1 MLLEI
6 VVGCAVRDGRGKGW
20 YAWSVGNAWKS
31 GVGDGN
37 DAMASFHK
45 CLVFY

>member
-1 MLLEI
+1 MRPGI
-6 VVGCAVRDGRGKGW
+6 VVGCAVRDGRREDW

-37 DAMASFHK
+37 DAMAFFHK